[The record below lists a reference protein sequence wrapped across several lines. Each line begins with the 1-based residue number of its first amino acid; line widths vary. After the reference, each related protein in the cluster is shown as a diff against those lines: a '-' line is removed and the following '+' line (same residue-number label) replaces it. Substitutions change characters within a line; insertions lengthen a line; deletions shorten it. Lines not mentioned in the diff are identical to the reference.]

1 MIQVGAHF
9 AEEYEDY
16 KSMGIKDIVFIE
28 PAKKAFH
35 VLDEKFAKNLNVRL
49 FNYAMGSKFGMVFL
63 NTEEKNNGQSNSL
76 LKPKLHLQQFPDIV
90 FNGHERVELR
100 TLDSLDIP
108 RHKYN
113 TLVMDVQGYEGE
125 VIKGAS
131 ETLKNIDTIYTE
143 VNRAEVYE
151 GCVQIDE
158 LDYLLSD
165 FEEFDKSAMLQRMG
179 FIVKQPEKLKYDTGG
194 MPHLL
199 WWDTDIETKVG
210 DEVWF
215 DYQSALQADVLVVS
229 ESGKSLPGEN
239 LDYYWVF
246 SYQFLIVA
254 KRQEQTI
261 MLNGY
266 ILFLQVN
273 EGLQSKWLELPKY
286 INKTKG
292 VVKYVGS
299 SNRKYR

>member
-1 MIQVGAHF
+1 MNDIIKIST
-9 AEEYEDY
+9 AEFD
-16 KSMGIKDIVFIE
+16 KLVPFG
-28 PAKKAFH
+28 
-35 VLDEKFAKNLNVRL
+35 NNV
-49 FNYAMGSKFGMVFL
+49 
-63 NTEEKNNGQSNSL
+63 
-76 LKPKLHLQQFPDIV
+76 
-90 FNGHERVELR
+90 
-100 TLDSLDIP
+100 
-108 RHKYN
+108 
-113 TLVMDVQGYEGE
+113 
-125 VIKGAS
+125 VIKWPNNEAVDVRKSGLVLFKDPGMIKMPNMDDMFRDHS
-131 ETLKNIDTIYTE
+131 KKSTY
-143 VNRAEVYE
+143 
-151 GCVQIDE
+151 
-158 LDYLLSD
+158 
-165 FEEFDKSAMLQRMG
+165 EEFDKSAMLQRRG

-299 SNRKYR
+299 SNREYHPSRDHLGRLIPNRKTDHDVMVDVRDHIVFRNNVECLLEREGYYHFSPEPLRYSQRCEIYGVTKN